1 MAGMGHVV
9 AGWLGGQQWMA
20 GHNGGREALLQDE
33 DGAARRV
40 LGAALQH
47 LQYSSEGGWR
57 LELRGKKTPRVKW
70 ETASGLFW
78 SLGALSVLLVP

>member
-1 MAGMGHVV
+1 
-9 AGWLGGQQWMA
+9 MA

-70 ETASGLFW
+70 ETGLRAVLVPW
-78 SLGALSVLLVP
+78 SLISIISSMTTGQ